1 MPDQNGS
8 GRSSAGEAPPGGVLH
23 SLRSI
28 GPALIGLLRTR
39 VELFG
44 IELSEEKERA
54 AQLALLAA
62 FVLLFAGLALLMLN
76 ALVLAHFWHTHRY
89 QAILG
94 LILLYG
100 GGVVL
105 CLWRLQASLAARPPM
120 FEATM
125 AELKAD
131 IEALNRVRQD

>member
-8 GRSSAGEAPPGGVLH
+8 GRNSAGEAPTGGVFH
-23 SLRSI
+23 SLRNI
-28 GPALIGLLRTR
+28 GPALFGLLRTR
-39 VELFG
+39 LELFG

-54 AQLALLAA
+54 ARLAMLAA
-62 FVLLFAGLALLMLN
+62 FGLLFAGLALLMLN
-76 ALVLAHFWHTHRY
+76 VLVLAHFWHTHRY
-89 QAILG
+89 EAILG

-100 GGVVL
+100 GGVVV
-105 CLWRLQASLAARPPM
+105 CLRRLQADLAARPPM

-131 IEALNRVRQD
+131 IEALSRVRQD

>member
-8 GRSSAGEAPPGGVLH
+8 GRNSAGEAPPGGVFH

-39 VELFG
+39 LELFG
-44 IELSEEKERA
+44 IELAEEKERA

-62 FVLLFAGLALLMLN
+62 FGLLFAGLALLMLN
-76 ALVLAHFWHTHRY
+76 VLVLAYFWHTHRY
-89 QAILG
+89 EAILG

-100 GGVVL
+100 GGVVV

-125 AELKAD
+125 AEFKAD